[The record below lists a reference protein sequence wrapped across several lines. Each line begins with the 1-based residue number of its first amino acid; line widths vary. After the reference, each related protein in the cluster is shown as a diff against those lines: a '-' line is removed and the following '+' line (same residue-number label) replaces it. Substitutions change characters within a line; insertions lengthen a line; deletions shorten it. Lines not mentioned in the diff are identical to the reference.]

1 MKAIV
6 VREYGGPEKLSYE
19 EETDPTINES
29 QVLVRIR
36 ACSVNRRDVLT
47 RIGQGLKI
55 PLPFIPGG
63 DLAGEVVS
71 VGTSVEKF
79 RVGDR
84 VIAYP
89 RLPCGKCKP
98 CLSKQEDLCAHSSIM
113 LGAYAEMISLPEVT
127 LLPIPPNMS
136 YDIGA
141 SIPIDFITAWNL
153 LVTIGKLD
161 IGDTVLVYAG
171 GSGLG
176 TSAISICKQRGAEV
190 ITTVGEEWKIDRA
203 QAAGA
208 DHVINRK
215 KEKIAE
221 SIMRIT
227 SGNGVDLVLD
237 HVGAPTWQES
247 LRSLREGGKMLV
259 CGTTGGNQAS
269 IDIRQFYSK
278 KLSIH
283 GGLLG
288 PREDLVTVVKLFEE
302 GKLSSVIDSLFKLE
316 DAAQAHSKMEHSEH
330 FGKIILKPR

>member
-1 MKAIV
+1 M
-6 VREYGGPEKLSYE
+6 E
-19 EETDPTINES
+19 
-29 QVLVRIR
+29 
-36 ACSVNRRDVLT
+36 
-47 RIGQGLKI
+47 
-55 PLPFIPGG
+55 
-63 DLAGEVVS
+63 
-71 VGTSVEKF
+71 
-79 RVGDR
+79 
-84 VIAYP
+84 
-89 RLPCGKCKP
+89 
-98 CLSKQEDLCAHSSIM
+98 
-113 LGAYAEMISLPEVT
+113 
-127 LLPIPPNMS
+127 
-136 YDIGA
+136 
-141 SIPIDFITAWNL
+141 
-153 LVTIGKLD
+153 

-215 KEKIAE
+215 NEKIAE

-227 SGNGVDLVLD
+227 RGKGVDLVLD

-247 LRSLREGGKMLV
+247 LHSLREGGKMLV

-316 DAAQAHSKMEHSEH
+316 DAAQAHSKMERSQH
-330 FGKIILKPR
+330 FGKIILKPG